1 MKEARQM
8 GSGAAGQESAGSEQ
22 TQLVVIGAG
31 PCGLAVGVAAKR
43 AGVPCVLLDRRTI
56 VSTIERYP
64 LSMTFFSTPERIE
77 IGDVPFIASH
87 EKPNRRDGLI
97 YYRRVAEH
105 YGLDIRPG
113 ENVVDV
119 TGAAGEGG
127 ADGRFRIEVSRR
139 HDDKTYYPFA
149 VVFATGYY
157 DNPNYLG
164 IPGENLPHVTHYF
177 VEGHPYWRQR
187 VIVIGAGNSSVDAA
201 LECWRAGATVTLV
214 HFGEGFDRTVKA
226 WVLPD
231 ILNRVK
237 EGSIA
242 VRWRSRVRAITP
254 THVEVVSDATG
265 ATEMLPADAVLAMT
279 GYHADT
285 SLLQRLGVPVDPVTG
300 VPAHSESN
308 MATPVPGCYLAGVIA
323 SGNDANRLFIENAR
337 GHGELIVRHLLESR
351 AGVKPA
357 TSQSGGPI
365 SASLR

>member
-1 MKEARQM
+1 ME
-8 GSGAAGQESAGSEQ
+8 SGAAGQVQSGAEPTEL
-22 TQLVVIGAG
+22 LVVGAG
-31 PCGLAVGVAAKR
+31 PCGLAVGVAATQ
-43 AGVPCVLLDRRTI
+43 AGISCVLLDRRTI

-77 IGDVPFIASH
+77 IGGIPFISSQ

-105 YGLDIRPG
+105 YQLDVRPG
-113 ENVVDV
+113 EDVVDV
-119 TGAAGEGG
+119 HRIGAEPT
-127 ADGRFRIEVSRR
+127 GRFRVDVQRR
-139 HDDKTYYPFA
+139 HDRKTYLA
-149 VVFATGYY
+149 QSIVFATGYY
-157 DNPNYLG
+157 DNPNFLA
-164 IPGENLPHVTHYF
+164 IPGEDLPHVTHYF
-177 VEGHPYWRQR
+177 VEGHPYWHQH

-214 HFGEGFDRTVKA
+214 HFGEAFDRTVKA

-242 VRWRSRVRAITP
+242 VRWRSRLRRITP
-254 THVEVVSDATG
+254 THVEVVSDLSG
-265 ATEMLPADAVLAMT
+265 GSELLPADAVLAMT

-285 SLLQRLGVPVDPVTG
+285 SLLHRLGVPVDPATG
-300 VPAHSESN
+300 VPAHDEST

-337 GHGELIVRHLLESR
+337 GHGELIVRHLLQSR
-351 AGVKPA
+351 EGLRPA
-357 TSQSGGPI
+357 PAQSGDPI

>member
-1 MKEARQM
+1 M
-8 GSGAAGQESAGSEQ
+8 GSGAAGQQVENSEQ
-22 TQLVVIGAG
+22 TELLVIGAG
-31 PCGLAVGVAAKR
+31 PCGLAVGVAAKQ

-77 IGDVPFIASH
+77 IGAIPFISSQ

-113 ENVVDV
+113 EDAVDV
-119 TGAAGEGG
+119 VLTGESASGP
-127 ADGRFRIEVSRR
+127 RFRVQVQRR
-139 HDDKTYYPFA
+139 HDNKTYHAAA

-157 DNPNYLG
+157 DNPNFLG
-164 IPGENLPHVTHYF
+164 VAGEDLPHVTHYF

-242 VRWRSRVRAITP
+242 VRWRSRIRAITP
-254 THVEVVSDATG
+254 THVDIVSDANG
-265 ATEMLPADAVLAMT
+265 ASEQVPTDAVLAMT

-300 VPAHSESN
+300 VPAHDESS
-308 MATPVPGCYLAGVIA
+308 MATSVPGCYLAGVIA

-337 GHGELIVRHLLESR
+337 GHGELILRHLLQSR
-351 AGVKPA
+351 ALVSPPA
-357 TSQSGGPI
+357 QPGNPTF
-365 SASLR
+365 ASSL

>member
-1 MKEARQM
+1 ME
-8 GSGAAGQESAGSEQ
+8 E
-22 TQLVVIGAG
+22 TDLLVIGAG
-31 PCGLAVGVAAKR
+31 PCGLAVGVAAKK
-43 AGVPCVLLDRRTI
+43 AGVSCVLLDRRTI
-56 VSTIERYP
+56 VSTVERYP

-113 ENVVDV
+113 EDVVDV
-119 TGAAGEGG
+119 VRTTDAASP
-127 ADGRFRIEVSRR
+127 DGRFRIAVSRR
-139 HDDKTYYPFA
+139 HDDKTYSAAA

-157 DNPNYLG
+157 DNPNFLG

-231 ILNRVK
+231 IVNRVK

-254 THVEVVSDATG
+254 THVEVVSDLSGEA
-265 ATEMLPADAVLAMT
+265 EMIPADAVLAMT

-300 VPAHSESN
+300 VPAHDEAS

-337 GHGELIVRHLLESR
+337 GHGELIVRNLLQSR
-351 AGVKPA
+351 AGVRPVP
-357 TSQSGGPI
+357 SQSGDPI

>member
-1 MKEARQM
+1 M
-8 GSGAAGQESAGSEQ
+8 GSGAAGQENSEQ
-22 TQLVVIGAG
+22 TELLVIGAG
-31 PCGLAVGVAAKR
+31 PCGLAVGVAAQQ
-43 AGVPCVLLDRRTI
+43 AGIPCVLLDRRTI

-77 IGDVPFIASH
+77 IGGVPFIASH

-113 ENVVDV
+113 EDVVD
-119 TGAAGEGG
+119 AAKVS
-127 ADGRFRIEVSRR
+127 ADPLAGRFRITVQRR
-139 HDDKTYYPFA
+139 HDRKTYYA
-149 VVFATGYY
+149 TSVVFATGYY
-157 DNPNYLG
+157 DNPNFLG
-164 IPGENLPHVTHYF
+164 IPGEDLPHVSHYF
-177 VEGHPYWRQR
+177 VEGHPYWHQQ
-187 VIVIGAGNSSVDAA
+187 VIVVGAGNSSVDAA

-231 ILNRVK
+231 IVNRVR

-242 VRWRSRVRAITP
+242 VRWHSRVRSITP
-254 THVEVVSDATG
+254 THVEVVADG
-265 ATEMLPADAVLAMT
+265 ASAVEMLPADAVLAMT

-285 SLLQRLGVPVDPVTG
+285 SLLRRLGVPVDPATG
-300 VPAHSESN
+300 VPSHDEST
-308 MATPVPGCYLAGVIA
+308 MATPAPGCYLAGVIA

-337 GHGELIVRHLLESR
+337 GHGELIVRHVLHARGELRPES
-351 AGVKPA
+351 
-357 TSQSGGPI
+357 SQSGDPI

>member
-1 MKEARQM
+1 MEEHT
-8 GSGAAGQESAGSEQ
+8 G
-22 TQLVVIGAG
+22 LLVIGAG
-31 PCGLAVGVAAKR
+31 PCGLAVGVAASQ
-43 AGVPCVLLDRRTI
+43 AEIPCVLLDRRTI

-77 IGDVPFIASH
+77 IGGVPFIASH

-113 ENVVDV
+113 EDVVSV
-119 TGAAGEGG
+119 TALDSADAA
-127 ADGRFRIEVSRR
+127 GRFRVEVQRR
-139 HDDKTYYPFA
+139 HDTKTYIA
-149 VVFATGYY
+149 DSIVFATGYY
-157 DNPNYLG
+157 DNPNFLG
-164 IPGENLPHVTHYF
+164 VVGEDLPHVSHYF

-187 VIVIGAGNSSVDAA
+187 VVVVGAGNSSVDAA

-231 ILNRVK
+231 IVNRVK

-242 VRWRSRVRAITP
+242 VRWRSRVRSITP
-254 THVEVVSDATG
+254 THVEIASDASG
-265 ATEMLPADAVLAMT
+265 GSELLPADAVLAMT

-285 SLLQRLGVPVDPVTG
+285 RMLQGLGVPVDPSTG
-300 VPAHSESN
+300 VPTHDETS

-337 GHGELIVRHLLESR
+337 GHGELIVGHIRGQGETVR
-351 AGVKPA
+351 PA
-357 TSQSGGPI
+357 PAQSGDPI

>member
-1 MKEARQM
+1 M
-8 GSGAAGQESAGSEQ
+8 AGEH
-22 TQLVVIGAG
+22 TDLLVIGAG

-43 AGVPCVLLDRRTI
+43 AGVSCILLDRRTI

-77 IGDVPFIASH
+77 IGNVPFIASH

-119 TGAAGEGG
+119 IAESGNPGI
-127 ADGRFRIEVSRR
+127 DGRFRVEVSRR
-139 HDDKTYYPFA
+139 HDDKTYSPSA

-164 IPGENLPHVTHYF
+164 IPGESLPHVFHYF
-177 VEGHPYWRQR
+177 VEGHPYWRQQ

-231 ILNRVK
+231 IVNRVK
-237 EGSIA
+237 EGSIG

-265 ATEMLPADAVLAMT
+265 AAELVPADAVLAMT

-300 VPAHSESN
+300 VPAHNESS

-351 AGVKPA
+351 AGLKSA
-357 TSQSGGPI
+357 TSQSGDPI

>member
-1 MKEARQM
+1 
-8 GSGAAGQESAGSEQ
+8 
-22 TQLVVIGAG
+22 
-31 PCGLAVGVAAKR
+31 
-43 AGVPCVLLDRRTI
+43 
-56 VSTIERYP
+56 
-64 LSMTFFSTPERIE
+64 
-77 IGDVPFIASH
+77 
-87 EKPNRRDGLI
+87 
-97 YYRRVAEH
+97 
-105 YGLDIRPG
+105 
-113 ENVVDV
+113 
-119 TGAAGEGG
+119 
-127 ADGRFRIEVSRR
+127 
-139 HDDKTYYPFA
+139 
-149 VVFATGYY
+149 
-157 DNPNYLG
+157 
-164 IPGENLPHVTHYF
+164 
-177 VEGHPYWRQR
+177 
-187 VIVIGAGNSSVDAA
+187 VDAA

>member
-1 MKEARQM
+1 M
-8 GSGAAGQESAGSEQ
+8 GSGAAGQLHKTEHTE
-22 TQLVVIGAG
+22 LLVIGAG
-31 PCGLAVGVAAKR
+31 PCGLAVGVAAKK
-43 AGVPCVLLDRRTI
+43 AGIATVLLDRRTI

-77 IGDVPFIASH
+77 IGDIPFISSQ

-113 ENVVDV
+113 EDVVDV
-119 TGAAGEGG
+119 SRDSPAKGL
-127 ADGRFRIEVSRR
+127 FRVAVSRP
-139 HDDKTYYPFA
+139 HDDKTYLA
-149 VVFATGYY
+149 SAIVFATGYY

-177 VEGHPYWRQR
+177 VEGHPYWRKR
-187 VIVIGAGNSSVDAA
+187 VVVIGAGNSSVDAA

-242 VRWRSRVRAITP
+242 VRWRSTVRAITP
-254 THVEVVSDATG
+254 THVEVVSDPSG
-265 ATEMLPADAVLAMT
+265 AVEMMLADAVLAMT

-285 SLLQRLGVPVDPVTG
+285 GLLQRLGVPVDPANG
-300 VPAHSESN
+300 VPAHDESS
-308 MATPVPGCYLAGVIA
+308 MATTVPGCYLAGVIA

-337 GHGELIVRHLLESR
+337 GHGELIVRHLLRTWSGTTPPR
-351 AGVKPA
+351 
-357 TSQSGGPI
+357 SQSGGPI
-365 SASLR
+365 SASLH